1 MRMLS
6 WNCQGLGNTPT
17 VRHLQELLGQHH
29 PELLFLS
36 ETKNRRRYIEGLVE
50 KFGFS
55 NLKTVEPVGKGGG
68 LAVLWKKSCKVE
80 VLQANRRVIDLK
92 IQWQEKMFFLTCVY
106 GEPIKGK
113 RGDVWERITR
123 TGTTRNGA
131 WVMTGDFNEL
141 IDPSEKIDGAAR
153 SAEEGKDFRQ
163 MLHACGLWNIKH
175 VSYQFSWAGTRNNEN
190 VQSSGFQVRPALDK
204 RESFITAVSQ
214 SWKRHSA
221 GQAGLLRKISQ
232 CRKDISIWKRAAK
245 PNSAL
250 RIHELHSKIDE
261 ATRSCFNKGEELS
274 LLRSELNEEYHNKE
288 IFWMQKSRLNWLRS
302 GDRNTKFFHAV
313 TKNRRAQN
321 RILSLIDDDD
331 KEWFAE
337 EDLGRLADSHF
348 KLLYSS
354 EDVGITL
361 EDWNS
366 IPAIV
371 TEEQNA
377 QLMAQ
382 ISREEVREAVFDINP
397 HKCPGP
403 DGMNGF
409 FFHQFWD
416 TMGDDLTS
424 MAQEF
429 LRTGKLEEGINKTNI
444 CLVPKKLEAKRLVEF
459 RPITVPEST
468 LQGDPLSPYQVL
480 INGTP
485 HGDIRPTRGI
495 RQGDPLSP
503 YLFVICTEMLVQ
515 KLIQTENSGEIT
527 CLKVAR
533 GAPAVSHLLYADDS
547 MFYCKQ
553 SDEELSRLTVILQ
566 EYSLASGQRINYQK
580 SSIYFGKNIP
590 SRREEI
596 KLKLGMKQEG
606 GDGIYLGLPESF
618 GGSRVSILSFLKER
632 LKQIIGGWQNRF
644 LSPAGKE
651 VLLKAIGLALPT
663 YTMSCFLVPKTI
675 CKKFMAIMSDYWW
688 KSNTASKG
696 MHWRSWESLCSPK
709 DKGGLGFKDLEA
721 FNTALLGKQ
730 LWRIITQPDS
740 LLARIFKSRYFRS
753 SDPLNAPLES
763 RPSYAWRSIHSAQH
777 LIKQGAKVIIGN
789 GENTN
794 IWRERWLE
802 SSPASP
808 ITQTS
813 TVPEPIRHLLSMDMK
828 VADLM
833 MPCRREWNSNLINS
847 IFPEGTRRKILSIH
861 PQGPIGEDTYS
872 WEYSK
877 SGHYSVKSG
886 YWVQTNIIA
895 AANQR
900 GTVDQP
906 SLDDLYQRVWKY
918 NTSPKVCHFLW
929 RCISNSL
936 PAAANMRSRHISKD
950 GSCSRCGMESETVN
964 HILFQCS
971 NDFLFQGK
979 DYPAPDTVNE
989 AIEDTAEWMRG
1000 QEEDKT
1006 KVKKPTSSTQHLKW
1020 TPPTQNWIKCNT
1032 DGAWHK
1038 DHQQQGIGWVSRDY
1052 AGRLLWAGAQRFEG
1066 LSSPVETE
1074 ATALNWAIRSMAR
1087 LGYSQVIFETDS
1099 QVLARM
1105 IEGSAET
1112 WPKIQPIIQDIT
1124 QSLQK
1129 NRSYRVEFFS
1139 RDGNKTADRIANEA
1153 FSLLNYVPKLYS
1165 MVSSWLKPV
1174 LEADMPSVGLN
1185 YDVGLNNIG

>member
-1 MRMLS
+1 M
-6 WNCQGLGNTPT
+6 GNTPT

-68 LAVLWKKSCKVE
+68 LAVMWKESCKVE
-80 VLQANRRVIDLK
+80 VLQASRRVIDLK
-92 IQWQEKMFFLTCVY
+92 IQWQDKMFFLTCVY

-123 TGTTRNGA
+123 IGTTRNGA

-141 IDPSEKIDGAAR
+141 IDPSEKIGGAAR
-153 SAEEGKDFRQ
+153 SAEEGKDFRK

-175 VSYQFSWAGTRNNEN
+175 VGYQFSWAGTRNNEN
-190 VQSSGFQVRPALDK
+190 VQCRLDRIVANQAWLDMFPQASATYLQK
-204 RESFITAVSQ
+204 VCSD
-214 SWKRHSA
+214 HSPVMTNLIEQMWRQ
-221 GQAGLLRKISQ
+221 QAE
-232 CRKDISIWKRAAK
+232 K
-245 PNSAL
+245 PTQLA
-250 RIHELHSKIDE
+250 
-261 ATRSCFNKGEELS
+261 
-274 LLRSELNEEYHNKE
+274 
-288 IFWMQKSRLNWLRS
+288 QS

-331 KEWFAE
+331 KEWFAG

-409 FFHQFWD
+409 FFQQFWD
-416 TMGDDLTS
+416 TMGDDLTT

-459 RPITVPEST
+459 RPISLCNVAYKIVSKV
-468 LQGDPLSPYQVL
+468 LSKRLKSVLPWIITETQAAFVEDRLISDNILIAHELLHALNSNNSCSREYIAVKTDLSKAFDRVEWSFLEKAMRALGFSDAWCRTIMECVTSVSYQVL
-480 INGTP
+480 IN
-485 HGDIRPTRGI
+485 
-495 RQGDPLSP
+495 
-503 YLFVICTEMLVQ
+503 E
-515 KLIQTENSGEIT
+515 LIQAENSGEIT
-527 CLKVAR
+527 GLKVAR

-553 SDEELSRLTVILQ
+553 SDEELSRLTAILQ

-590 SRREEI
+590 SERREEI
-596 KLKLGMKQEG
+596 KLKLGMEQEG

-632 LKQIIGGWQNRF
+632 LEQRIGGWQNRF

-651 VLLKAIGLALPT
+651 VLLKAIALALPT

-675 CKKFMAIMSDYWW
+675 CKKIMAIMSDYWW

-709 DKGGLGFKDLEA
+709 DKGGLSFKDLEA

-753 SDPLNAPLES
+753 SDPLNAPLGS
-763 RPSYAWRSIHSAQH
+763 RPSYARRNIHSAQH
-777 LIKQGAKVIIGN
+777 LIKQSAKVIIGN

-794 IWRERWLE
+794 IWRERWLG

-833 MPCRREWNSNLINS
+833 MPCRREWNCNLINS

-861 PQGPIGEDTYS
+861 PQGPIGEDTCS

-918 NTSPKVCHFLW
+918 NTSPKVRHFLW

-936 PAAANMRSRHISKD
+936 PTAANMRSKHISKD
-950 GSCSRCGMESETVN
+950 RSCSRCGMESETVN
-964 HILFQCS
+964 HILFQCP

-979 DYPAPDTVNE
+979 DYPAPDTVNK
-989 AIEDTAEWMRG
+989 AIEDTAEWMRR

-1006 KVKKPTSSTQHLKW
+1006 EVKKPTSSTQHLKW

-1032 DGAWHK
+1032 

-1139 RDGNKTADRIANEA
+1139 RDGNKTADRIAKEA
-1153 FSLLNYVPKLYS
+1153 FSLLNHVLKLYS
-1165 MVSSWLKPV
+1165 MVPSWLKPV